1 MSEMLFEILFEI
13 LFWIL
18 LLLKGASMY
27 TYMCVFEEKE
37 DGCPKGKGR
46 ETQKKGVDRD

>member
-1 MSEMLFEILFEI
+1 MSEMLFEILVG
-13 LFWIL
+13 IL